1 MKHNTVS
8 FPLSKFLQDFDVG
21 FGEKE
26 VPPNSLSFL
35 KLYDIAVFPSQQKG
49 LPGTMAASNEQMN
62 HIHVG
67 VVWLRFLNSEN
78 SKTLILE

>member
-49 LPGTMAASNEQMN
+49 LPGTMKTTGSKQRANES
-62 HIHVG
+62 HSCGCGLVK
-67 VVWLRFLNSEN
+67 VFELR
-78 SKTLILE
+78 K